1 LIQKKKR
8 MNQNFETFEQY
19 EDSSTFY
26 SDEEDYLSEE
36 YEEELEP
43 EYYQELLAE
52 KALEKKEEE
61 IQRMNEQRPRI
72 DISIPKENPWTVKSR
87 ETKSTETTRP
97 VVMSF
102 LDIMEEQEKQE
113 KLDREKKLQEEQ
125 NRKKHPPRKKAQG
138 SLLLNRKKTLHKPET
153 KTNISKNFH
162 TNSTTKS
169 NTHHTNSKNPN
180 TNFNTSSNTNLNTKE
195 QKGGFKRR
203 EFRFKKE

>member
-1 LIQKKKR
+1 

-36 YEEELEP
+36 ELEP
-43 EYYQELLAE
+43 EYYQELLAD

-87 ETKSTETTRP
+87 DTKSTETTRP

-153 KTNISKNFH
+153 KTNTSKNFH

-169 NTHHTNSKNPN
+169 NTHHMNPKNPN
-180 TNFNTSSNTNLNTKE
+180 TNLNTNE